1 MNAFLMAA
9 LGGAVGASGRYAV
22 GMLAGH
28 LHSGSFPLGTFTVNV
43 VGSFVL
49 GVLAGLMAF
58 TWSPTPEMRAFIV
71 VGVLGGFTTFSAF
84 SLDAMLL
91 IERGRLLLAAGYVV
105 STVFVGIG
113 GLFLGLRLVRA
124 IFGP

>member
-1 MNAFLMAA
+1 MNALFMAA

-22 GMLAGH
+22 GMLASH
-28 LHSGSFPLGTFTVNV
+28 LHSGPFPLGTFTVNI

-58 TWSPTPEMRAFIV
+58 TWSPTPELRAFVV

-84 SLDAMLL
+84 SLDAILL
-91 IERGRLLLAAGYVV
+91 IERGRLLLAAGYVAA
-105 STVFVGIG
+105 TVLIGIG

-124 IFGP
+124 IFAS